1 MSPHAPLS
9 HNHPGQAGNHHAMV
23 QIVPAAAAVPCLVPW
38 GALSAPGEENR
49 STHSRAWLHGGGSRE
64 GCQHVATLQR
74 EAKPNEFGHASP
86 SHSCLHWLWSHHIPV
101 RCGLLGAVVEMGLG
115 KHTAGNREPVF
126 GHKALELLGER
137 KTGRRAGSRADLGR
151 DPLEWKVSP
160 WSLSEVQER
169 KKGTNTC
176 RPYWSLLGKQNN

>member
-101 RCGLLGAVVEMGLG
+101 RCGLLGAVVEMGPWEAYG
-115 KHTAGNREPVF
+115 REQGACVWAQSFGAAGGEKDGEESRVQSRPWQGPFGVEGLPLEPV
-126 GHKALELLGER
+126 
-137 KTGRRAGSRADLGR
+137 
-151 DPLEWKVSP
+151 
-160 WSLSEVQER
+160 
-169 KKGTNTC
+169 
-176 RPYWSLLGKQNN
+176 

>member
-1 MSPHAPLS
+1 MWPPCKERQNQMSLAMPA
-9 HNHPGQAGNHHAMV
+9 HPTAVCTGSGHITSQSDAGCLGQ
-23 QIVPAAAAVPCLVPW
+23 W
-38 GALSAPGEENR
+38 WR
-49 STHSRAWLHGGGSRE
+49 W
-64 GCQHVATLQR
+64 
-74 EAKPNEFGHASP
+74 
-86 SHSCLHWLWSHHIPV
+86 
-101 RCGLLGAVVEMGLG
+101 GLG